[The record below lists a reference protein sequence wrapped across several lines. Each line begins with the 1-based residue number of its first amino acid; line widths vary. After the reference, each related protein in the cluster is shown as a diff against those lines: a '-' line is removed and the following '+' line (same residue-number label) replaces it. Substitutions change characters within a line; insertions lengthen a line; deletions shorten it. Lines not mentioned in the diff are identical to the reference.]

1 MQTTVQKPARR
12 TGKPKMGM
20 VTVTIKVAN
29 YVDWAN
35 AQNAKGK
42 RKPKVRTVII
52 PDALVDTGTFNL
64 CLPKRYIQELGL
76 QAYPG
81 TIMAQTAN
89 GVVERRVYGGAQ
101 LTIHGRTDEFRVTE
115 LPDDMPALIGCIPLE
130 ALDFIVD
137 PTEQKLVGKH
147 GDKRITLMY

>member
-1 MQTTVQKPARR
+1 MAKVS
-12 TGKPKMGM
+12 
-20 VTVTIKVAN
+20 VTIKVEN
-29 YVDWAN
+29 LFDWVK
-35 AQNAKGK
+35 AQNAKGS

-52 PDALVDTGTFNL
+52 PDALVESGMFTL
-64 CLPKRYIQELGL
+64 ALPKRYIDELGL
-76 QAYPG
+76 HALPE
-81 TIMAQTAN
+81 TILAQTAN

-101 LTIHGRTDEFRVTE
+101 LTIDGRTDEFRVTE